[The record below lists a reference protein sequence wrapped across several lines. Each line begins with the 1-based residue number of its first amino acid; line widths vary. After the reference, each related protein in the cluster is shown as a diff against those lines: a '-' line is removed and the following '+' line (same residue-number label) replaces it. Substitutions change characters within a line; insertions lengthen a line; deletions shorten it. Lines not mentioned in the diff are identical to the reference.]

1 MEFVKAL
8 KYLEIARALSPDDV
22 TVNDLI
28 AKVRNA
34 QAVGTLSADDT
45 RQLQELAGLAVTSG
59 LSSFANFFMQISDFK
74 GADERSI
81 ARGLFDAS
89 DFQKIDRQL
98 RAIRGRQPRM
108 KGQLYQTLAAMH
120 AKAPLEAG
128 DLSIQEALR
137 SCFFFMGEAALND
150 NLAANSVRCFLS
162 EAAHLAL
169 GVDQAGDIAR
179 YLMNTYLAAPLSTE
193 ELTKTESGRSVHIPV
208 QQVIQLFERAQ
219 NAWNHLLNDF
229 PYYAAVAEYAANII
243 ETEARRNHNL
253 RPQFPS
259 RAAINSLRR
268 REVERIQT
276 ELIVLRPL
284 SVPTVTGDR

>member
-1 MEFVKAL
+1 MLLGRKNRPLEGIKLLDDHREEFDLKRSADNLKATLLIKANKYKEAASLYVTLYDFSSPGTRESIAPAKQAGVCFTLILEFVKAL

-45 RQLQELAGLAVTSG
+45 RQLQELADFAVTSG

-150 NLAANSVRCFLS
+150 NLAAISC
-162 EAAHLAL
+162 AASC
-169 GVDQAGDIAR
+169 
-179 YLMNTYLAAPLSTE
+179 P
-193 ELTKTESGRSVHIPV
+193 
-208 QQVIQLFERAQ
+208 
-219 NAWNHLLNDF
+219 
-229 PYYAAVAEYAANII
+229 
-243 ETEARRNHNL
+243 
-253 RPQFPS
+253 
-259 RAAINSLRR
+259 RR
-268 REVERIQT
+268 RT
-276 ELIVLRPL
+276 
-284 SVPTVTGDR
+284 